1 VPGSQ
6 LVILGAGGH
15 GVSAYSVA
23 LSAGFDVAKF
33 VDPQRR
39 GGKLLGTE
47 IVGELSEISAEDGI
61 QVFLAIGDNNSRFR
75 VHEELL
81 TRYPTLS
88 FPKLIHASAVVS
100 PFASI
105 GDGTIVMPGSIVGP
119 NTTIG
124 RFCILNTRSAID
136 HDGAMADCSSL
147 APGVTT
153 GGRVRIGL
161 RSAISIGAIIKHD
174 IVIGDDC
181 VVGAGSY
188 VNANLPGNCVAY
200 GTPAKIVRS
209 RSRVDRYL

>member
-1 VPGSQ
+1 VPGPQ

-23 LSAGFDVAKF
+23 QSAGFDIAKF
-33 VDPQRR
+33 VDPERR

-47 IVGELSEISAEDGI
+47 IVGDLSEISTEDAL

-75 VHEELL
+75 VHDELL
-81 TRYPTLS
+81 ARYPTLS

-100 PFASI
+100 SFASI

-119 NTTIG
+119 KTAIG

-147 APGVTT
+147 APGVIT

-200 GTPAKIVRS
+200 GTPAKIMRS
-209 RSRVDRYL
+209 RSRADSYL